1 MTTARDD
8 VQATEEA
15 EFQRAS
21 AEFMRRLEAVGAVET
36 RKAALPAGHPD
47 RPELAHRVEALAIE
61 LLTWS
66 RYQSRL
72 AEAQAHDLREPR
84 APKVVLDEWRAAVRR
99 LEESSVQANTHADEV
114 ARLHAEYQR
123 AVEQRD

>member
-1 MTTARDD
+1 MTTREE
-8 VQATEEA
+8 VEATDES

-21 AEFMRRLEAVGAVET
+21 EEFMRRLEAVGAVEA
-36 RKAALPAGHPD
+36 RKAALPPRDPD
-47 RPELAHRVEALAIE
+47 RPELAHRVEALTIE

-72 AEAQAHDLREPR
+72 AETQAHELQDPR
-84 APKVVLDEWRAAVRR
+84 SPQVVLDDWRSAIRR
-99 LEESSVQANTHADEV
+99 LEESSVATNAHADEV

-123 AVEQRD
+123 AIERRE

>member
-1 MTTARDD
+1 M
-8 VQATEEA
+8 ATREDIPSSEEDA
-15 EFQRAS
+15 FQQAS

-36 RKAALPAGHPD
+36 AKAALPPGDPA
-47 RPELAHRVEALAIE
+47 RTELAHRVEALTIE

-72 AEAQAHDLREPR
+72 AETQAHDVRDPR
-84 APKVVLDEWRAAVRR
+84 SPQVVIGEWRSAVRR
-99 LEESSVQANTHADEV
+99 LEESSVAANAQADEV

-123 AVEQRD
+123 AVESRD

>member
-1 MTTARDD
+1 MTTGEQVDAIEDS
-8 VQATEEA
+8 

-21 AEFMRRLEAVGAVET
+21 AEFMRRLEAIGAVET
-36 RKAALPAGHPD
+36 RKAALPPRDPD
-47 RPELAHRVEALAIE
+47 RTELAHNVEAMTLE

-72 AEAQAHDLREPR
+72 AETQEHDVETTR
-84 APKVVLDEWRAAVRR
+84 APQVVLEEWRAAVRR
-99 LEESSVQANTHADEV
+99 LEESSVTTNERADEV

-123 AVEQRD
+123 AVDQRE